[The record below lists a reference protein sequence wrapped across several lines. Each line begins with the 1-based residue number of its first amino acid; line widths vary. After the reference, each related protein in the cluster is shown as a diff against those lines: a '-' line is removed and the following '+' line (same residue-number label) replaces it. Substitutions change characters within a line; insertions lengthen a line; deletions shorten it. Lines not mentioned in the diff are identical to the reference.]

1 MALFD
6 NGYLEEFLLFLL
18 NFNITLLA
26 SGMPTID
33 AKVQYLCI
41 IVRGEA
47 LCQFDILYADFES
60 STPLTLEAIFWY
72 WVRTFSC

>member
-41 IVRGEA
+41 IIRGEA
-47 LCQFDILYADFES
+47 LCQFES
-60 STPLTLEAIFWY
+60 LSAKWK
-72 WVRTFSC
+72 VRTL